1 MNFIIAPNGTTLLG
15 YFCNQNLSPN
25 TIKRHPIWSHW
36 PLVRA
41 YNVHPL
47 AKCYFWGRVVV
58 VVLWSACSPSSPT
71 ILVQIP
77 LKLQFFWN
85 EKNKKRSSV
94 PIYQMLVFVEYGA
107 KDSWTLEYASFHLQW
122 KVDDDQCDQI
132 GQFIGLWAS
141 FKSLWQQLFC
151 PNLPCY

>member
-47 AKCYFWGRVVV
+47 AKCYFWGRGGGGGLVVS
-58 VVLWSACSPSSPT
+58 VLTFFSDDISSNPAEAT
-71 ILVQIP
+71 VF
-77 LKLQFFWN
+77 LKRKEQ
-85 EKNKKRSSV
+85 KYTKRGRV
-94 PIYQMLVFVEYGA
+94 Y
-107 KDSWTLEYASFHLQW
+107 
-122 KVDDDQCDQI
+122 
-132 GQFIGLWAS
+132 QFI
-141 FKSLWQQLFC
+141 KC
-151 PNLPCY
+151 

>member
-47 AKCYFWGRVVV
+47 AKCYFWGRGGGGGLVVS
-58 VVLWSACSPSSPT
+58 VLTFFSDDISSNPAEAT
-71 ILVQIP
+71 VF
-77 LKLQFFWN
+77 LKRKEQK
-85 EKNKKRSSV
+85 E
-94 PIYQMLVFVEYGA
+94 VECTNL
-107 KDSWTLEYASFHLQW
+107 SNASFRRIRRQRFVNSGIRL
-122 KVDDDQCDQI
+122 I
-132 GQFIGLWAS
+132 S
-141 FKSLWQQLFC
+141 FTMKS
-151 PNLPCY
+151 